1 MKHTFHYTLIEVL
14 VAIAVLVLMMSFLFQ
29 FTGSA
34 QRIWSASNASMDVA
48 SSSDAILA
56 LLDEDLAQMTVD
68 GDAGLAYEKTAAEFS
83 FYTVS
88 NTANGALIKVCYK
101 YNSANK
107 ELYRFQEDV
116 TYDPADNKE
125 PKTVTFP
132 AESDDYLVA
141 EGVEEFVVAAYPA
154 DTTKLP
160 NFISVKLT
168 IKQANQSASDMSDSK
183 RVFSR
188 VFFLGMK

>member
-14 VAIAVLVLMMSFLFQ
+14 VAIAVLALMMSFLFQ

-68 GDAGLAYEKTAAEFS
+68 GDAGLAYEKTATEFS

-125 PKTVTFP
+125 PKAVTFP

-141 EGVEEFVVAAYPA
+141 EGVESFTVTAYPA

-160 NFISVKLT
+160 NYIHVELT
-168 IKQANQSASDMSDSK
+168 LKQANQSASDMSDSQ